1 MKFIL
6 LEHEPTSHP
15 PIQYMYTHTPTHTCP
30 LPFWAILILSF
41 ILLARKWMDRTQCQS
56 ICRTARAV
64 RIVPGWLT
72 VHVYKDVPCA
82 SCLFSSWPTSFNC
95 HTTNKGKYKL
105 QKWMFNNNYNN
116 KTVTM
121 MMMMMKTVA
130 KEETLS
136 SSTVSKNSNSNDSSS
151 CGGWYMLGGVYQ
163 RKRMF
168 IPLFVKYI
176 YYSIGLPD
184 SWWYLFL
191 QM

>member
-1 MKFIL
+1 MIRFPLWKRQTNLISCLVVWNLFFWNMNPHHTHLSSTYI
-6 LEHEPTSHP
+6 HTHP
-15 PIQYMYTHTPTHTCP
+15 PTQPCP
-30 LPFWAILILSF
+30 LPFCAILILSF

-72 VHVYKDVPCA
+72 EHVYKDVPCA

-116 KTVTM
+116 KIVT

-136 SSTVSKNSNSNDSSS
+136 SSTV
-151 CGGWYMLGGVYQ
+151 
-163 RKRMF
+163 RK
-168 IPLFVKYI
+168 
-176 YYSIGLPD
+176 
-184 SWWYLFL
+184 
-191 QM
+191 QQQQ